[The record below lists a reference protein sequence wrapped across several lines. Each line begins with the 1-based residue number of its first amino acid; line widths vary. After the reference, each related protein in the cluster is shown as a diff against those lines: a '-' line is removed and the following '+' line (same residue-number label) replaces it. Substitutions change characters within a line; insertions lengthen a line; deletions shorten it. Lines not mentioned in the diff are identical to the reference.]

1 METVRI
7 ETSRF
12 GPLEIP
18 KTHVI
23 TFIGPILGFDQLTDF
38 VLLDHAENSPF
49 KWLQST
55 QDPDLA
61 FVVTNPKLFAIAYE
75 FVLPDDAVEKLG
87 VQKAEDVMVF
97 TIVNVPSDNPGRMTA
112 NLLAPVVVNQN
123 TLRAMQVVLQD
134 PNLSTRTRL
143 LPDKADDSE
152 SREEVSSSQSG
163 KGN

>member
-12 GPLEIP
+12 GALEIP
-18 KTHVI
+18 KSHVI
-23 TFIGPILGFDQLTDF
+23 TFISPILGFDHLTEY
-38 VLLDHAENSPF
+38 VLLDHADNSPF

-55 QDPDLA
+55 QDPELA

-87 VQKAEDVMVF
+87 VKTAEDVLVF
-97 TIVNVPSDNPGRMTA
+97 TIVNVPTDNPARMTA

-123 TLRAMQVVLQD
+123 ALTAMQVVLQD
-134 PNLSTRTRL
+134 PKLSTRTRL
-143 LPDKADDSE
+143 LPDKAEDGE
-152 SREEVSSSQSG
+152 PRQEVSSGQSG
-163 KGN
+163 KGS